1 MDVHH
6 GKDRQLRR
14 LASAAAQRLKESS
27 IRLGSKRPRAIQYD
41 CIIGGNTEQKKQG
54 RYDDETPEMTA
65 EPELEVKKKKNKSVK
80 LTASQKK
87 KSTYKYISLADAPNH
102 VNKEVNI
109 YGVRRK
115 ILFLCIFFGLCYI
128 KVCCTRLFY
137 DLFYRTVIPS

>member
-41 CIIGGNTEQKKQG
+41 CIIGGNTEQTKQG
-54 RYDDETPEMTA
+54 RYDDKSPEMTA
-65 EPELEVKKKKNKSVK
+65 EPEVEVKKKKNKSVK

-87 KSTYKYISLADAPNH
+87 KSTYKYISLADATNH
-102 VNKEVNI
+102 MNKEVNI
-109 YGVRRK
+109 YGVR
-115 ILFLCIFFGLCYI
+115 IIVFMFSIDFVSVYFLWFVLH
-128 KVCCTRLFY
+128 
-137 DLFYRTVIPS
+137 

>member
-41 CIIGGNTEQKKQG
+41 CIIGGNTEQTKQG
-54 RYDDETPEMTA
+54 RYDDKSPEMTA
-65 EPELEVKKKKNKSVK
+65 EPEVEVKKKKNKSVK

-87 KSTYKYISLADAPNH
+87 KSTYKYISLADATNH
-102 VNKEVNI
+102 MNKEVNI
-109 YGVRRK
+109 YGVRI
-115 ILFLCIFFGLCYI
+115 ILFMFSIDFVSVYFLWFVLH
-128 KVCCTRLFY
+128 
-137 DLFYRTVIPS
+137 

>member
-41 CIIGGNTEQKKQG
+41 CIIGGNTEQTKQG
-54 RYDDETPEMTA
+54 RYDDKSPEMTA
-65 EPELEVKKKKNKSVK
+65 EPEVEVKKKKNKSVK

-87 KSTYKYISLADAPNH
+87 KSTYKYISLADATNH
-102 VNKEVNI
+102 MNKEVNI
-109 YGVRRK
+109 YGVRI
-115 ILFLCIFFGLCYI
+115 ILFMFSIDFVSVHFLWFVLH
-128 KVCCTRLFY
+128 
-137 DLFYRTVIPS
+137 

>member
-41 CIIGGNTEQKKQG
+41 CIIGGNTEQIKQG
-54 RYDDETPEMTA
+54 RYDDKSPEMNA
-65 EPELEVKKKKNKSVK
+65 EPEVEVKKKKNKSVK

-87 KSTYKYISLADAPNH
+87 KSTYKYISLADATNH
-102 VNKEVNI
+102 MNKEVNI
-109 YGVRRK
+109 YGVRI
-115 ILFLCIFFGLCYI
+115 ILFMFSIDFVSVYFLWFVLH
-128 KVCCTRLFY
+128 
-137 DLFYRTVIPS
+137 